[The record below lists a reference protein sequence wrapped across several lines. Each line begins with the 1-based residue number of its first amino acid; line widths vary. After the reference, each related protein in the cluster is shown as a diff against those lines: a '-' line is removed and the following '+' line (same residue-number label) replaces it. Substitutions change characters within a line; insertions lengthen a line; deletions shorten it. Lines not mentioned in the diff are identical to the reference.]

1 MDVVDVVDVVDAVGA
16 FNMFSEFVS
25 LGGRFKEI
33 SMLEQRS
40 FLYVRFGGIRLL
52 SRWGHPS
59 LPDSLI
65 PVYHH
70 HPPSTIFRK
79 PFPHFFLSSQP
90 RPDSLDA
97 SNSFTRC
104 SPYESWLRSDN
115 SNLKV
120 MVARGLTIQYR
131 QCKLRGWWKAL
142 EGFSTVC
149 GFSGA
154 FKLLGEER

>member
-1 MDVVDVVDVVDAVGA
+1 MDVVDVVDAVGG

-25 LGGRFKEI
+25 LDGRFKEI

-59 LPDSLI
+59 LPDSSI

-90 RPDSLDA
+90 RPDSF
-97 SNSFTRC
+97 NRC

-115 SNLKV
+115 GSLKA

-131 QCKLRGWWKAL
+131 QCKLRGWWKEL
-142 EGFSTVC
+142 EGCSTVC
-149 GFSGA
+149 GFFGA
-154 FKLLGEER
+154 F